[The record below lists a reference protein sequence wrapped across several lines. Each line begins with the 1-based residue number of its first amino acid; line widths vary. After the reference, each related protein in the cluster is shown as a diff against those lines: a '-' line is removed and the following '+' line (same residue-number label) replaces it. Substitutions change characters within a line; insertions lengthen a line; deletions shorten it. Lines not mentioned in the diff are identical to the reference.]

1 MLQIHFESN
10 QQALRMMHIVSEQAD
25 HKQLLSNIQY
35 EHSDTIFLIMEDHE
49 MTSMLHMMHEVF
61 VIFTRKEL
69 LPQWLLKM
77 VREKFL
83 FSDMEECTQIVDLA
97 LTMMQEDNEKNNA
110 FWNNLE
116 LRILHGLVSIFE
128 RRISFSLPSFLTFR
142 MKGVLDSLLIFVEAA
157 IDEYKMEQEYQ
168 SFIHTLR
175 GYMLSIP
182 AKMEHLHLFH
192 EHHFQFYNASFAE
205 MKRDEI
211 KRCIDRKLFSDY
223 PMYID
228 SQVLAPLI
236 SIAPRHLWV
245 YSEEEEAPLI
255 QTIIRIFE
263 ERVSILSHEC
273 FSKHKVKM

>member
-116 LRILHGLVSIFE
+116 LRIFHGLVSIFE